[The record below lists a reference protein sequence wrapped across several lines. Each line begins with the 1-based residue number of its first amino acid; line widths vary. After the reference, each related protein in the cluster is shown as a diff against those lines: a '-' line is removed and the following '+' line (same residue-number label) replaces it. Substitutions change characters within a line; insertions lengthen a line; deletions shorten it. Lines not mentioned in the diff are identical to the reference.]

1 MLGEGIAVPDFT
13 LKSDDGR
20 MVSLSDF
27 RGQKVV
33 LYFYPK
39 DDTPGC
45 TKEAC
50 SFRDD
55 YSDLAAAGAKV
66 IGISPDTIQS
76 PVKFQGKYE
85 LPFTL
90 LSDPEHCVAEM
101 FGAWGEKK
109 NYGRTYMGIIRSTFV
124 IDEEG
129 KISKVFPKVKP
140 ENHSQQVLAF
150 LASNN

>member
-1 MLGEGIAVPDFT
+1 MLEEGTKVPDFT
-13 LKSDDGR
+13 LKADGGST
-20 MVSLSDF
+20 VSLKDF

-33 LYFYPK
+33 IYFYPK
-39 DDTPGC
+39 DFTSGC

-55 YSDLAAAGAKV
+55 HSDITAAGARV
-66 IGISPDTIQS
+66 VGISPDTVQS
-76 PVKFQGKYE
+76 HDKFKSKHQ

-109 NYGRTYMGIIRSTFV
+109 AYGKTSMGIIRSTFV
-124 IDEEG
+124 LDEEG
-129 KISKVFPKVKP
+129 KIIKVFPKVKP
-140 ENHSQQVLAF
+140 ENHSQQVLEV
-150 LASNN
+150 LASEN

>member
-1 MLGEGIAVPDFT
+1 MLGEGISVPDFT
-13 LKSDDGR
+13 LKADDGHQVR
-20 MVSLSDF
+20 LSDF

-55 YSDLAAAGAKV
+55 YSDIIAAGAQV

-76 PVKFQGKYE
+76 HGKFKGKYG
-85 LPFTL
+85 LPFAL
-90 LSDPEHCVAEM
+90 LSDPDHCVAEM

-109 NYGRTYMGIIRSTFV
+109 NYGKTYMGIIRSTFV
-124 IDEEG
+124 IDEQG
-129 KISKVFPKVKP
+129 KIIKVFPSVKP
-140 ENHSQQVLAF
+140 ENHSKQVLEV
-150 LASNN
+150 LASSN

>member
-1 MLGEGIAVPDFT
+1 MLGEGITVPDFT
-13 LKSDDGR
+13 LKADDGR
-20 MVSLSDF
+20 QVSLSDL

-39 DDTPGC
+39 DNTPGC

-50 SFRDD
+50 NFRDD
-55 YSDLAAAGAKV
+55 HSDIVAAGARV
-66 IGISPDTIQS
+66 VGISPDTVQS
-76 PVKFQGKYE
+76 HGKFKGKYE

-90 LSDPEHCVAEM
+90 LSDPDLCVAEM

-109 NYGRTYMGIIRSTFV
+109 RSGKTYMGIIRSTFV

-129 KISKVFPKVKP
+129 KIVKVFPQVKP
-140 ENHSQQVLAF
+140 KNHSQEVLDT
-150 LASNN
+150 LAALD

>member
-1 MLGEGIAVPDFT
+1 MLGEGITVPDFT
-13 LKSDDGR
+13 LKSDDGST
-20 MVSLSDF
+20 VSLSDF

-55 YSDLAAAGAKV
+55 YSLLAATGARV
-66 IGISPDTIQS
+66 IGISPDTVQS
-76 PVKFQGKYE
+76 HVRFKGKYE

-109 NYGRTYMGIIRSTFV
+109 NYGRTYMGIVRSTFV

-129 KISKVFPKVKP
+129 KIIKVFPKVKP
-140 ENHSQQVLAF
+140 ENHAQQVLAF